1 MNAPTRQ
8 QVLQLYRHLIKYG
21 NQLQFTDKKYFK
33 DRVREEFRNN
43 KGLESAEEIDFS
55 FKVKFT
61 NLKLVH
67 TNSISPSL
75 FQRGEAL
82 LNNGRI
88 V

>member
-33 DRVREEFRNN
+33 NRVREEFR
-43 KGLESAEEIDFS
+43 KHKELESAEE
-55 FKVKFT
+55 V
-61 NLKLVH
+61 
-67 TNSISPSL
+67 L
-75 FQRGEAL
+75 FNYQRGETL
-82 LNNGRI
+82 LKNGRI